1 MSSYL
6 NYLIESNIAL
16 ILFFVVYLLLLRNET
31 DFRIKRGFL
40 LVGLVAS
47 ILFPLLHI
55 QSLDTAIPSLHNFFP
70 TYLLPEVSISAEGVS
85 QQTTMTSQGSD
96 IWNFFRYLYLAG
108 AVVLLVI
115 FVVQILGLVSIINNS
130 HPVQVGKF
138 KIVESTGNKPPFS
151 FFNFIFLGQASTLS
165 SAEKEKVIRHEMVH
179 ARQLHSFDIVLVTL
193 SAIVFWFNP
202 IIRLYKKAFIQ
213 LHEFEADA
221 RAVDDNE
228 VNEYCA
234 LLAKVA
240 LMSADIRLASHFSS
254 SLTIKRINMM
264 RTLKQKIKMWKL
276 IAVTGTIP
284 LIFFVV
290 ACQDQVMTE
299 VQDLA
304 KTTNMAVDIPDVVQR
319 KIDEIKEAGP
329 GKNYVVIETTDER
342 GWSTL
347 EKIKQ
352 SDIATIEL
360 ITPTAGPSEPTRTF
374 AIVELNQNTSK
385 MSTLSVQENNVY
397 TVVDD
402 TATPVGGIPV
412 FYEYVASNMLYPKA
426 AREKGIEGKVF
437 IEFTIQ
443 EDGTLTDHKILKG
456 VAEDLN
462 QEALRV
468 LQSAPRWTPGKVKGK
483 AVKQRMV
490 MPISFSLGRPDTE

>member
-1 MSSYL
+1 MSAYL
-6 NYLIESNIAL
+6 NYLVESNIAL
-16 ILFFVVYLLLLRNET
+16 ILFFVIYLLLLRNET

-40 LVGLVAS
+40 MAGLVAS

-55 QSLDTAIPSLHNFFP
+55 QSPDTVIPSLRNLIP
-70 TYLLPEVSISAEGVS
+70 TYLLPEVSISSEGIS
-85 QQTTMTSQGSD
+85 QFTVMASNGND
-96 IWNFFRYLYLAG
+96 IWNFFQYIYLAG
-108 AVVLLVI
+108 IVVLLLI
-115 FVVQILGLVSIINNS
+115 FAVQILSLVRIINNS
-130 HPVQVGKF
+130 HSVRVGKF

-165 SAEKEKVIRHEMVH
+165 SEEKEKVIRHEMVH
-179 ARQLHSFDIVLVTL
+179 ARQHHSFDIVLVSL

-221 RAVDDNE
+221 RTVDNNE

-240 LMSADIRLASHFSS
+240 LMSANIRLASHFSN

-264 RTLKQKIKMWKL
+264 RTLKQKIKIWKL

-304 KTTNMAVDIPDVVQR
+304 KTANMAVDIPDVVQS
-319 KIDEIKEAGP
+319 KIDEIKKANP
-329 GKNYVVIETTDER
+329 DKNYVVIETTDES

-352 SDIATIEL
+352 SDIASMEL
-360 ITPTAGPSEPTRTF
+360 ITPTAQPSEPIRTF
-374 AIVELNQNTSK
+374 AIVELNKNTSE
-385 MSTLSVQENNVY
+385 MSTLSLQENNVY

-402 TATPVGGIPV
+402 TATPVGGMPA
-412 FYEYVASNMLYPKA
+412 FYEYVTNTMLYPKA
-426 AREKGIEGKVF
+426 ARERGIEGKVF

-443 EDGTLTDHKILKG
+443 EDGMLTDHKILKG

-468 LQSAPRWTPGKVKGK
+468 LQSAPSWTPGKVKGK

-490 MPISFSLGRPDTE
+490 MPISFSLGRPNAE